1 MTATTISPLEIRLDA
16 DDATPRYLQISK
28 ALSDAVKSG
37 FYKVNQAL
45 PAERQ
50 LAEAFGV
57 SRVTARKALEHLT
70 NHGLI
75 HRVRGSGNYITPIEM
90 PLSRLSGFSED
101 LNRRGFHPT
110 SRWLTRELSEARSDE
125 QLALG
130 LASGQR
136 VARLERLRMHDDVI
150 VSYEMS
156 VVPEH
161 VIPAPMEVDASMYD
175 YLARRGDMPVRALQ
189 RFKACN
195 ASADVAEKLAL
206 PRGEA
211 VFHLTR
217 VGYAASGAAVEL
229 TTSYCVSEYFD
240 FVAEMTRPS
249 DSTNP
254 HRTFPP

>member
-1 MTATTISPLEIRLDA
+1 MTVHSPMEVKLDP
-16 DDATPRYLQISK
+16 DDSTPRYLQISNV
-28 ALSDAVKSG
+28 LSEAVKSG
-37 FYKVNQAL
+37 YYKVNQAL

-57 SRVTARKALEHLT
+57 SRVTARKALEHLAL
-70 NHGLI
+70 HGLI
-75 HRVRGSGNYITPIEM
+75 YKVRGSGNYITPIEM

-110 SRWLTRELSEARSDE
+110 SRWLTRALAEARPDE

-136 VARLERLRMHDDVI
+136 VARLDRLRMHDDVI

-161 VIPAPMEVDASMYD
+161 YIPEPMEVDASMYD

-195 ASADVAEKLAL
+195 ASADVADKLAL
-206 PRGEA
+206 PLGEA
-211 VFHLTR
+211 VFYLTR

-249 DSTNP
+249 EAN
-254 HRTFPP
+254 FPARIHQP